1 MAPTNSEVSLALS
14 VLDCAGAYARACEL
28 LRVGVYHSSA
38 WKEAYEVYGLHTH
51 WLVASI
57 DGRPVGILPL
67 VRQSNRHFGRRLVSL
82 PWVDE
87 AGAVGEPEAIGPL
100 LEHAAQLASEYGSAF
115 SVTVKQPIST
125 QNLPE
130 LAAWNTDAG
139 DKVLM
144 RRQLSMPSD
153 ELWKELSPKVRNQV
167 RKAEKSGLETKCGGV
182 ELVSDFFNVYC
193 RNMRDLGSPAHSLKF
208 FRVLLEVLADRAK
221 IYCTCLDDVV
231 IGAGIVLDNRASL
244 DIPWASSLRE
254 YNRLCVNH
262 SLYWKILSDA
272 CDAGYEW
279 FHFGRS
285 TIGSGQ
291 YKFKKQWGA
300 EEAPLMWLNYSQSSD
315 LGEADNAAA
324 LGEKNWHSLN
334 HNPTSVFYPKNSL
347 SSSLISK

>member
-1 MAPTNSEVSLALS
+1 MA
-14 VLDCAGAYARACEL
+14 
-28 LRVGVYHSSA
+28 
-38 WKEAYEVYGLHTH
+38 
-51 WLVASI
+51 
-57 DGRPVGILPL
+57 GRPVGILPL

-125 QNLPE
+125 QNMPE
-130 LAAWNTDAG
+130 LAAWNADAG
-139 DKVLM
+139 AKVLM

-167 RKAEKSGLETKCGGV
+167 RKAEKSGLVTECGGI
-182 ELVSDFFNVYC
+182 ELVSDFFEVYS
-193 RNMRDLGSPAHSLKF
+193 RNMRDLGSPSHSLQF
-208 FRVLLEVLADRAK
+208 FRVLLEALADRAK
-221 IYCTCLDDVV
+221 IYCTRLDDVV

-272 CDAGYEW
+272 CEAGYEW

-291 YKFKKQWGA
+291 HRFKKQWGA
-300 EEAPLMWLNYSQSSD
+300 EEVPLVWLNYVRERKA
-315 LGEADNAAA
+315 LVTGNPADM
-324 LGEKNWHSLN
+324 GEKFGIAQKIWAKLPLWLTRRIGPRIIRHL
-334 HNPTSVFYPKNSL
+334 P
-347 SSSLISK
+347 